1 MADEIISLAM
11 ISLFMFSLN
20 SKCSW
25 LRFSHPLLVFLGKI
39 SYGIYLFHMFA
50 IVIAVKI
57 VIQFNDQDS
66 VIQFS
71 ILSVLTIIISILLG
85 FLSYEYFEKP
95 ILRYKKNYIR

>member
-1 MADEIISLAM
+1 
-11 ISLFMFSLN
+11 
-20 SKCSW
+20 
-25 LRFSHPLLVFLGKI
+25 
-39 SYGIYLFHMFA
+39 MFA